1 MTMTGGTGRE
11 ATALDRNMVWALLL
25 GIGAGAILL
34 VLQFT
39 PRPFLATIAA
49 ILWLVALIGVA
60 ALIQIRQSQ
69 TASHRTGRLAW
80 RIAGLAYIVGA
91 AFLIADPLLGK
102 GGMAAALAVSL
113 AAAGLARVSFALGE
127 EQNCRICYF
136 LSGLMTLSV
145 AMAIGF
151 AWPFALIA
159 PAIKLLAADL
169 LVLGVTFFVAHA
181 RRPDNGA
188 AST

>member
-1 MTMTGGTGRE
+1 MTMTGGTGQE
-11 ATALDRNMVWALLL
+11 AAALDRDMVWAVPL
-25 GIGAGAILL
+25 GIGASAILV

-39 PRPFLATIAA
+39 PRPFLTTIAV
-49 ILWLVALIGVA
+49 ILWLVALMGVA
-60 ALIQIRQSQ
+60 ALIQTHQSK
-69 TASHRTGRLAW
+69 TAARRSGRLAW

-102 GGMAAALAVSL
+102 GGLAIALAVAL
-113 AAAGLARVSFALGE
+113 AAAGLARLSLALGE
-127 EQNCRICYF
+127 ERSCGICYF

-151 AWPFALIA
+151 AWPFALIS

-169 LVLGVTFFVAHA
+169 LILSVAFFVAHA
-181 RRPDNGA
+181 RRAVSDA
-188 AST
+188 TST

>member
-1 MTMTGGTGRE
+1 MTMRGGTGRE
-11 ATALDRNMVWALLL
+11 SLALDRDMVWALLL

-34 VLQFT
+34 FLQFT
-39 PRPFLATIAA
+39 PRPFLTTIAA
-49 ILWLVALIGVA
+49 ILWLVALMGVA
-60 ALIQIRQSQ
+60 ALLQMRQSQ
-69 TASHRTGRLAW
+69 TVAGSSGRLAW
-80 RIAGLAYIVGA
+80 RIAGLGYIVGA

-102 GGMAAALAVSL
+102 GGMAIALAVFL
-113 AAAGLARVSFALGE
+113 AAAGLARLSVGLGE

-136 LSGLMTLSV
+136 LSGLTTLSV

-169 LVLGVTFFVAHA
+169 LVLGVTFFLAHA
-181 RRPDNGA
+181 YKPVNEA
-188 AST
+188 TPT